1 MSRGETGAER
11 WWYST
16 VNPIRNANGQIV
28 GIVRIGRDISEQKE
42 AEDALRRSAEEI
54 ADLYNNSPC
63 GYHSLGKDGVILR
76 INDTEL
82 AWLGYTRDEVVGKMK
97 WTDILAPASL
107 PTFQA
112 NFPKLKREGFV
123 NDLEVELIR
132 KDGTTLMSLIN
143 AVTIKDSRGEYLM
156 SRSTVYDITE
166 RKRAEEALRQSEV
179 RFRTIFDSTSE
190 AVMLLDDG
198 RFINCNKA
206 ALDIFGCST
215 REEFCSKHPADLSP
229 PTQPCGADSITM
241 SRRHIATAMEKGSHG
256 FEWTH
261 MRADNGASF
270 PADVLL
276 NAMNLDGKPA
286 LEAIVRDITERK
298 QAEAALRDS
307 EEKYH
312 ALFEKHMDMI
322 LVYDAVTRAVE
333 DVNQACV
340 DTYGYSK
347 EEFLKLVVM
356 ELAAGPDET
365 DEALREALNRAE
377 RNSFGEIKIPVM
389 YAKRKDGSIFPLE
402 LGLNHFI
409 SHGRRKIVIS
419 SRDVTDVVLAE
430 KNMEIQRQQ
439 LVQADRL
446 KSLGTIVAGVAHE
459 INNPN
464 SFIMF
469 NSQMVKKAWDGI
481 MPILEK
487 YYEENGDFLAG
498 GMPFTR
504 LRASAPRL
512 VDDMLEGSRR
522 INTIVDKLKGF
533 ARQGE
538 KEKLSPVDMNSVAK
552 ASTWLLSPLVAK
564 STRRFV
570 TDYAESL
577 PPVMGDLRGLEQVAI
592 NLITNA
598 LQSLPD
604 DERLVKVSTRLDS
617 QTNRVIL
624 EVADNGVGIEPET
637 LGKIMDP
644 FFTTKRDTGGTGLGL
659 SISYGIIT
667 EHKGTIVFSSEPGRG
682 TTVTVSIPAYLA
694 E

>member
-1 MSRGETGAER
+1 KSFHENFPEF
-11 WWYST
+11 
-16 VNPIRNANGQIV
+16 
-28 GIVRIGRDISEQKE
+28 K
-42 AEDALRRSAEEI
+42 
-54 ADLYNNSPC
+54 
-63 GYHSLGKDGVILR
+63 KDGR
-76 INDTEL
+76 I
-82 AWLGYTRDEVVGKMK
+82 
-97 WTDILAPASL
+97 TDIE
-107 PTFQA
+107 FEM
-112 NFPKLKREGFV
+112 R
-123 NDLEVELIR
+123 R
-132 KDGTTLMSLIN
+132 KDGAIIVCLLNSIAIYDN
-143 AVTIKDSRGEYLM
+143 AGEYVLN
-156 SRSTVYDITE
+156 RSTLY
-166 RKRAEEALRQSEV
+166 
-179 RFRTIFDSTSE
+179 
-190 AVMLLDDG
+190 
-198 RFINCNKA
+198 
-206 ALDIFGCST
+206 
-215 REEFCSKHPADLSP
+215 
-229 PTQPCGADSITM
+229 
-241 SRRHIATAMEKGSHG
+241 
-256 FEWTH
+256 
-261 MRADNGASF
+261 
-270 PADVLL
+270 
-276 NAMNLDGKPA
+276 
-286 LEAIVRDITERK
+286 DITERK

-347 EEFLKLVVM
+347 EEFLKLAVM